1 MSRGK
6 NFSPDPMRES
16 KPKPLSGMPHTPGMQ
31 RRVAQAEPMGLEA
44 ERKRRPGTNVG
55 MAPAVTVTADP
66 GKYLKDTSGKPVRAG
81 MQGDK
86 IRVISS
92 KYGRR

>member
-16 KPKPLSGMPHTPGMQ
+16 KPKPLSGMPHNPGMQ
-31 RRVAQAEPMGLEA
+31 RMAQAEPMGLES
-44 ERKRRPGTNVG
+44 ERKARPGTNVG
-55 MAPAVTVTADP
+55 TAPAVTVTADS

-81 MQGDK
+81 MQGGK
-86 IRVISS
+86 IRVTSS

>member
-6 NFSPDPMRES
+6 NFTPDPMRES
-16 KPKPLSGMPHTPGMQ
+16 KPKPLSGMPHNPGMQ
-31 RRVAQAEPMGLEA
+31 RRMAQAEPAGVN
-44 ERKRRPGTNVG
+44 RKSGTNVG

-66 GKYLKDTSGKPVRAG
+66 GRYLKDTAGKPVRAG
-81 MQGDK
+81 MQGGK
-86 IRVISS
+86 IKVTSS